1 MILQNIFSPY
11 QQGQRLTPEQ
21 MDAADNQATSMLVT
35 PEPGL
40 FSGLSQSFRGLGYGA
55 YKSGSAFLG
64 AASSTV
70 ASPESI
76 RSAAEEANEQLAE
89 YGFHI
94 DNAEDFSKRQSQ
106 SFDDRARELRKTAQA
121 EYGVDPSTMGTIA
134 STLHGLF
141 EILPKATA
149 YSIAGGL
156 GMGPVLFGADL
167 GISRAQE
174 LKDKGVDEETAATA
188 GLWSFGA
195 GALGLRVP
203 AAFGPN
209 RWISAAGGAGANMLF
224 TAAEMGAISHILE
237 NQKYDDLAKQY
248 ELTVESMG
256 VSGLFGA
263 AAGAFFFRSPS
274 LAARA
279 LDLQTQRTRVADA
292 IYSQLRET
300 DAYRNKADL
309 AWKEAEQKAASVME
323 LSRRTGANPEEIL
336 PQIRFDEKGEMS
348 VPEGALRMPETQGVH
363 WEMGSHVIGKE
374 TEEISIVHMD
384 PAKHDRKDA
393 LNSLKEKLQ
402 RGLRNRDSGWEL
414 TGSGSDAKKTLPPFK
429 FRIGIQDPYLSGL
442 YNAIVERL
450 EDLVTEAKLVE
461 STRDYQHNNEAVKG
475 AHKFVVPATYRGRD
489 YRIQLLVRDY
499 GKAAGDR
506 LSTHSIDHV
515 EVHAGGKAT
524 DGSGATAT
532 RAPAP
537 TVLDRSAPTGSVGA
551 PVSSQWSSAVKTTL
565 ADLLQGFQREDH
577 KGAFDSIAEADRQEG
592 GVYYDA
598 EKAHQQKPL
607 KQEVHG
613 GFVPDAD
620 LIAKAKATFGTT
632 SDTREGFYILP
643 DGTMLDGSGRH
654 WDPDHPND
662 YAGERQ
668 VDHGDVSEIE
678 GVKGS
683 GAEAMYDWMA
693 RTGAMRFDQRSGI
706 ASIARNPT
714 PQQLA
719 VLGQASRG
727 KYLALSRNTPEGR
740 IVNDVEFDRA
750 SPRKI
755 EEFFRDAEGRYERG
769 EITKAFAQQ
778 NDGAVAGFFDPETN
792 SIVMTKN
799 ANLSTF
805 SHEWGHWYLQKLF
818 DFAREGKLTGEMRA
832 DLQALLDSF
841 GLKSMDEW
849 NSLDAKARERFHE
862 QFARQF
868 EQYLQTGKAP
878 DSRLQYIFGSIARAI
893 KEAYEVARSSIAD
906 EYKAQTGYDLPP
918 MSDEVKAVFDRMFK
932 ESETKITED
941 QVAAARS
948 AQAAVASQRKID
960 ALDGPSGHSPQAFD
974 ARERA
979 ARRAEQAMIDGERV
993 DVTSEAG
1000 RLEASPERIDD
1011 MSSEW
1016 VRNAARAESEELVA
1030 DGTIPAEAA
1039 EAIGRA
1045 IDGEVP
1051 AAQTGASEA
1060 AGARALQEQYR
1071 RAAEAR
1077 QGTQTDAGQQTGAA
1091 RDFEGRPVA
1100 ESRDAPTTRA
1110 ESEEL
1115 AARREQGREFLD
1127 EARTD
1132 AMMVDRIQREMPDRV
1147 FSFEDADGNTV
1158 TGTVEEIMRR
1168 ADEEIARADAEA
1180 ASYGT
1185 AAECVLFN
1193 RGIE

>member
-1 MILQNIFSPY
+1 MILQNIYTPQ
-11 QQGQRLTPEQ
+11 QQGERLTAEQ
-21 MDAADNQATSMLVT
+21 MNAADLRDTSALIT

-40 FSGLSQSFRGLGYGA
+40 FSGVSQVWKGLPSGA

-94 DNAEDFSKRQSQ
+94 DNPEDFSRRQSQ

-141 EILPKATA
+141 EILPKGAV
-149 YSIAGGL
+149 YSLAGPGV
-156 GMGPVLFGADL
+156 GSVLFGADL
-167 GISRAQE
+167 GIGRAQE

-224 TAAEMGAISHILE
+224 TAAEMGAISHILK

-336 PQIRFDEKGEMS
+336 PAIRFDENGEMI
-348 VPEGALRMPETQGVH
+348 VPEGALAMGKKRPIEVYETRIRM
-363 WEMGSHVIGKE
+363 
-374 TEEISIVHMD
+374 EEKWARD
-384 PAKHDRKDA
+384 GYE
-393 LNSLKEKLQ
+393 SLV
-402 RGLRNRDSGWEL
+402 D
-414 TGSGSDAKKTLPPFK
+414 TAKKVIVSYMRKAEKFYANRKTGQTDNPKKEAILPITAIE
-429 FRIGIQDPYLSGL
+429 REEARRAGL
-442 YNAIVERL
+442 
-450 EDLVTEAKLVE
+450 
-461 STRDYQHNNEAVKG
+461 
-475 AHKFVVPATYRGRD
+475 
-489 YRIQLLVRDY
+489 
-499 GKAAGDR
+499 
-506 LSTHSIDHV
+506 SIDTLML
-515 EVHAGGKAT
+515 HAVSADAFRHTDSRHGAENPKGGQI
-524 DGSGATAT
+524 
-532 RAPAP
+532 
-537 TVLDRSAPTGSVGA
+537 SV
-551 PVSSQWSSAVKTTL
+551 T
-565 ADLLQGFQREDH
+565 
-577 KGAFDSIAEADRQEG
+577 
-592 GVYYDA
+592 
-598 EKAHQQKPL
+598 
-607 KQEVHG
+607 
-613 GFVPDAD
+613 DAD
-620 LIAKAKATFGTT
+620 LVRVAEIISAPDRVIYGAKTKLKDDAIIYQKT
-632 SDTREGFYILP
+632 
-643 DGTMLDGSGRH
+643 DGGYTL
-654 WDPDHPND
+654 
-662 YAGERQ
+662 
-668 VDHGDVSEIE
+668 
-678 GVKGS
+678 
-683 GAEAMYDWMA
+683 
-693 RTGAMRFDQRSGI
+693 
-706 ASIARNPT
+706 
-714 PQQLA
+714 
-719 VLGQASRG
+719 
-727 KYLALSRNTPEGR
+727 
-740 IVNDVEFDRA
+740 IV
-750 SPRKI
+750 I
-755 EEFFRDAEGRYERG
+755 EEIHPRAGMGVVKTVWKKKGPALDAKSFTTASSKLTSGTLGVFLTPSSTTASLIVVDSPVPRGGGIEHNRVKRGSHWSEDTFFQESQSEGG
-769 EITKAFAQQ
+769 P
-778 NDGAVAGFFDPETN
+778 AGFFDPTTN

-841 GLKSMDEW
+841 GLKSLDEW
-849 NSLDAKARERFHE
+849 SSLDAKARERFHE

-918 MSDEVKAVFDRMFK
+918 MSEEVKAVFDRMFK

-979 ARRAEQAMIDGERV
+979 ARKAEQAMIDGERV

-1016 VRNAARAESEELVA
+1016 VRNAARAESEALVA
-1030 DGTIPAEAA
+1030 DGTIPAETA
-1039 EAIGRA
+1039 EAINRVV
-1045 IDGEVP
+1045 DGEGAVARNGEASATP
-1051 AAQTGASEA
+1051 AEAQGS

-1071 RAAEAR
+1071 RAAEAAQEAQR
-1077 QGTQTDAGQQTGAA
+1077 RVDQLAGEVRALEEKT
-1091 RDFEGRPVA
+1091 A
-1100 ESRDAPTTRA
+1100 ESQEVPATRA
-1110 ESEEL
+1110 EAEDL
-1115 AARREQGREFLD
+1115 AARRAQGEAFLD
-1127 EARTD
+1127 EAKTD
-1132 AMMVDRIQREMPDRV
+1132 AMRVERVQQEMPEQI
-1147 FSFEDADGNTV
+1147 FTFEDADGNIIR
-1158 TGTVEEIMRR
+1158 GTAEELLRR
-1168 ADEEIARADAEA
+1168 ADEEIAQADAEA

-1185 AAECVLFN
+1185 ASSCVLFN

>member
-121 EYGVDPSTMGTIA
+121 EYGIDPSTMGTIA

-141 EILPKATA
+141 EILPKGAV
-149 YSIAGGL
+149 YSLAGP
-156 GMGPVLFGADL
+156 GMGSVLFGADL

-224 TAAEMGAISHILE
+224 TAAEMGAISHVLK

-274 LAARA
+274 MAARA

-300 DAYRNKADL
+300 DTYRNKPDL
-309 AWKEAEQKAASVME
+309 AYKEAEQKALTLIKMAHGSGKDPM
-323 LSRRTGANPEEIL
+323 EIL

-384 PAKHDRKDA
+384 PAENNRKDA

-402 RGLRNRDSGWEL
+402 RGLRNRDSGWVL
-414 TGSGSDAKKTLPPFK
+414 NGTGADVKKALPPFK
-429 FRIGIQDPYLSGL
+429 FQLKGRTPPPEGL
-442 YNAIVERL
+442 YNALVRDFERIVE
-450 EDLVTEAKLVE
+450 EAKHVE
-461 STRDYQHNNEAVKG
+461 SSRDYQHNNPNVKG
-475 AHKFVVPATYRGRD
+475 IHKFAVPATYPEGEFV
-489 YRIQLLVRDY
+489 IQLIVRDY
-499 GKAAGDR
+499 KKASGGR
-506 LSTHSIDHV
+506 LSVHVIDHV
-515 EVHAGGKAT
+515 EVHSAKAGG
-524 DGSGATAT
+524 GAVPAALAPMPTA
-532 RAPAP
+532 AMALPKP
-537 TVLDRSAPTGSVGA
+537 IGSVGA
-551 PVSSQWSSAVKTTL
+551 SVPSQWSPATKTNL
-565 ADLLQGFQREDH
+565 ADLL
-577 KGAFDSIAEADRQEG
+577 KGYKRADGKSAFDPVSDSSRKEG

-598 EKAHQQKPL
+598 EKAQQAQKPL

-778 NDGAVAGFFDPETN
+778 NDGAVAGFFDPESN

-818 DFAREGKLTGEMRA
+818 DFAREGRLTGEMRA

-849 NSLDAKARERFHE
+849 KSLDAKARERFHE

-918 MSDEVKAVFDRMFK
+918 MSEEVKAVFDRMFK

-1000 RLEASPERIDD
+1000 RIEASPERIDD

-1016 VRNAARAESEELVA
+1016 VRNAARAESEALVA

-1091 RDFEGRPVA
+1091 RDLEGRPVA
-1100 ESRDAPTTRA
+1100 ELRDAPTTRA